1 MDIIK
6 KIAPYI
12 EILVAVN
19 IGIVLSM
26 STADN
31 KLSILM
37 VLSVSI
43 LSLLYLFLAR
53 IAFQSK
59 ASKMGQIIE
68 MVNYLGLATALIGIL
83 LVYNRYSIAES
94 KIVLS
99 VGSILVVISML
110 GILFTRKEQSKNFFQ
125 FKLPLMRSALILLLA
140 LSVSLMYY

>member
-26 STADN
+26 STAEN

-53 IAFQSK
+53 MAFSSIGTK
-59 ASKMGQIIE
+59 ISQIIE
-68 MVNYLGLATALIGIL
+68 FVNYLGLATTLVGIL
-83 LVYNRYSIAES
+83 LVFNQYSITES

-99 VGSILVVISML
+99 AGSILVVISML
-110 GILFTRKEQSKNFFQ
+110 GILFTRKEQSKNFFH

-140 LSVSLMYY
+140 LSISLMY